1 MATNWKQAAT
11 MGLEVSVNILT
22 SYVEFLEEVL
32 NGPHAVDLPL
42 KDMARQRAIKW
53 APVLTNMEVQLTKL
67 KGDKP
72 CQTSQCAQTKPAR

>member
-1 MATNWKQAAT
+1 MAPNWKQAAT

-53 APVLTNMEVQLTKL
+53 APVLTNMELQLTKL
-67 KGDKP
+67 KGDKT
-72 CQTSQCAQTKPAR
+72 CQTSQCAQTKTAR